1 MNVII
6 QNKIKGKSIINASG
20 LGSASIALQYLT
32 PSSQFETIHDFSIK
46 RIIWS
51 TNGNIIVSRNSEV
64 ILSLY
69 NSGDMKFN
77 EIKYLLNHNSDHPL
91 DISIENFGNII
102 FEVNKSSS
110 VNVDADIIYKLN
122 KLIVNDYPITI
133 NSEYLY
139 MIEYI

>member
-20 LGSASIALQYLT
+20 LGNASIALQYLT
-32 PSSQFETIHDFSIK
+32 PSPQFETIHDFSIK
-46 RIIWS
+46 RIVWS

-69 NSGDMKFN
+69 NSGDMKFT
-77 EIKYLLNHNSDHPL
+77 EIKHLLNHNSAHPL